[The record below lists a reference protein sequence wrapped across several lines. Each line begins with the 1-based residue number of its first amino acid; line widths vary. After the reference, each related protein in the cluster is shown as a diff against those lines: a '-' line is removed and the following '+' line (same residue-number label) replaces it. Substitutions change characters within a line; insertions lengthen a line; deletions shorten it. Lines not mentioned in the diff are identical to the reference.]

1 MAKNKSAPS
10 SRDAARQAHANQLA
24 AEKRRSRI
32 ITWTIVGV
40 VAAVIAII
48 VTVVLMNSSRS
59 IPDDGPAP
67 SSATSEGGIMYDKG
81 VPVEADGPA
90 EVDAT
95 TVDEPNPDTAGEVP
109 DEVPDA
115 DASDIIIYAD
125 PNCVYCAQFEA
136 ENSEALDE
144 LAEDGYSIEYR
155 IVNFLDNP
163 GTDNYSSRAAN
174 AMACMA
180 EEHPE
185 HAGDFLH
192 EIFDS
197 YNSHQGAGL
206 SNDELETMASDLG
219 ADISGC
225 QSDNTYRPFVN
236 FTTAKATAAGIAGTP
251 SVWVNGEYYENTGD
265 GESFSDWAKSQLE
278 D

>member
-1 MAKNKSAPS
+1 T
-10 SRDAARQAHANQLA
+10 REVR
-24 AEKRRSRI
+24 
-32 ITWTIVGV
+32 
-40 VAAVIAII
+40 
-48 VTVVLMNSSRS
+48 
-59 IPDDGPAP
+59 
-67 SSATSEGGIMYDKG
+67 IMYDNG
-81 VPVEADGPA
+81 IPVEADGLA
-90 EVDAT
+90 EVDAR
-95 TVDEPNPDTAGEVP
+95 TVDEPYPDTAGEVP
-109 DEVPDA
+109 DAVPDA
-115 DASDIIIYAD
+115 DAADIIIYAD
-125 PNCVYCAQFEA
+125 ANCVYCAQFEA
-136 ENSEALDE
+136 ENSEARDE

-225 QSDNTYRPFVN
+225 QSDNTY
-236 FTTAKATAAGIAGTP
+236 
-251 SVWVNGEYYENTGD
+251 
-265 GESFSDWAKSQLE
+265 
-278 D
+278 